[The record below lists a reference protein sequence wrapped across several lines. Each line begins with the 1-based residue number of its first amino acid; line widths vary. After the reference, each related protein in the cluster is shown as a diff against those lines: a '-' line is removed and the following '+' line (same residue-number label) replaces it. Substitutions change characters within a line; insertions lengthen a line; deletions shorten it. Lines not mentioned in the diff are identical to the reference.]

1 MARITRINHIGLA
14 VPDDEAARFW
24 QALGLPQA
32 GSEAVPA
39 EAVNVAF
46 FPAGESRLELLQ
58 PLGAEGPVQKFLTNR
73 GEGVHHIC
81 FEVDDIR
88 GLLAQLAAAG
98 VELVNAGAA
107 ARRRGQ
113 PRRLHPPPRRARRAD
128 RAAPGRAAAGDRPR
142 WLTPTTTRPAPAP
155 GRSPTAPT
163 CACPSCSI
171 CNRRSACPPCTT
183 RCCSSSRSRRRNCGS
198 SN

>member
-14 VPDDEAARFW
+14 VAGDEAARFW

-73 GEGVHHIC
+73 GEGVHHLC
-81 FEVDDIR
+81 FDVDDLP
-88 GLLAQLAAAG
+88 GLLEQLAAAG
-98 VELVNAGAA
+98 VELVNAEPRPGAEGSLIAFIHPHAAHGVLIELRQAA
-107 ARRRGQ
+107 A
-113 PRRLHPPPRRARRAD
+113 AE
-128 RAAPGRAAAGDRPR
+128 
-142 WLTPTTTRPAPAP
+142 
-155 GRSPTAPT
+155 TALD
-163 CACPSCSI
+163 
-171 CNRRSACPPCTT
+171 
-183 RCCSSSRSRRRNCGS
+183 G
-198 SN
+198 